1 MKKVTRRELTKKFEN
16 EIIERKQMNYL
27 VGGDGNGGQGSTG
40 DPWPED

>member
-1 MKKVTRRELTKKFEN
+1 MKKVTRKELTKKFAN

-40 DPWPED
+40 DPWP

>member
-1 MKKVTRRELTKKFEN
+1 MKKATRKELTKNFKN

-27 VGGDGNGGQGSTG
+27 VGGDGDGSQGATG

>member
-1 MKKVTRRELTKKFEN
+1 MKKVTRKELTKKFEN